1 MQQKNKKSRWVF
13 TKGLGVLGWFC
24 LASLP
29 AMAASQE
36 NDYPNHP
43 IRYILANGP
52 GSNADLFTRIVA
64 QQLSESLHQPVVVDT
79 RPGAGGTLGM
89 GLMAKAAPDGYTMG
103 RGSFPV
109 LAIAPQVYKSVPYD
123 VKTDFIAVTLTDLGQ
138 NLLVVHL
145 GVPAHSVRELIQLL
159 KNKPD
164 SFSMAS
170 PGVGSVG
177 HLAGLLLTS
186 LGHVT
191 SLHVPYKSA
200 GVSTLSVVANETQWT
215 FTPIGAP
222 LPHVRSGRL
231 RALAVG
237 GETRASQLPDIPTV
251 VEAGVADYYCSN
263 WAGIVM
269 PRGTPSSRVTKI
281 NKAVREI
288 LSRAEIKTQFEQQ
301 GAEAFASTPQYFEKL
316 IREDFER
323 ARKLIKLAKLVPE

>member
-1 MQQKNKKSRWVF
+1 M
-13 TKGLGVLGWFC
+13 KGTRLQSSW
-24 LASLP
+24 S
-29 AMAASQE
+29 
-36 NDYPNHP
+36 
-43 IRYILANGP
+43 
-52 GSNADLFTRIVA
+52 TRI
-64 QQLSESLHQPVVVDT
+64 DG
-79 RPGAGGTLGM
+79 GAWSVN
-89 GLMAKAAPDGYTMG
+89 KAAEDCLEPMLPLDVPTAK
-103 RGSFPV
+103 RDAVRQFV
-109 LAIAPQVYKSVPYD
+109 DNKDSV
-123 VKTDFIAVTLTDLGQ
+123 VAFAC
-138 NLLVVHL
+138 
-145 GVPAHSVRELIQLL
+145 R
-159 KNKPD
+159 
-164 SFSMAS
+164 
-170 PGVGSVG
+170 GVGSVG

-269 PRGTPSSRVTKI
+269 PRGTPSSRVIKI